1 MNKLPFAIARLNFR
15 HIAWCALKNKLHSSS
30 SGINLT
36 VALGSKPL
44 LSSNMFLCI
53 INKGTAL
60 LLSSDRICWKTKIVQ
75 TFIRK
80 CIFWPY
86 ITTDSKLLATMY
98 YYYCNVLWIFKYDFY
113 TLSLVYGFGGSYWF
127 TVYLSESDMTKPISF
142 VLQISPTFIC
152 SSALVYDFAD
162 KSDKC
167 GFGGSLCRFVCQ
179 RWLSKRVSVMLR
191 KSIWLKCFFHSYT

>member
-60 LLSSDRICWKTKIVQ
+60 LLLSDRICLKTNK
-75 TFIRK
+75 K
-80 CIFWPY
+80 
-86 ITTDSKLLATMY
+86 
-98 YYYCNVLWIFKYDFY
+98 IFKLTFSKMYSLTISWPAGYVTEYFTPKNNVEFY
-113 TLSLVYGFGGSYWF
+113 SNQLIKFLNHTQLKLVRIIC
-127 TVYLSESDMTKPISF
+127 PINMNDDHPVNFSSF
-142 VLQISPTFIC
+142 PVVAHGNF
-152 SSALVYDFAD
+152 
-162 KSDKC
+162 K
-167 GFGGSLCRFVCQ
+167 
-179 RWLSKRVSVMLR
+179 
-191 KSIWLKCFFHSYT
+191 